1 MSGLRLGGP
10 ARPKRT
16 KVKSMSKQWVKVT
29 ARVLGGFV
37 VAVLAVTIMVTF
49 IPGLVLN
56 QESRS
61 MNFVGLALLIALVTA
76 LPFGL
81 CAVLGEIF
89 AIRQWSYYCSFSL
102 GTILRPGFVGAW
114 ISDILSLGGF
124 GIILAFGLF
133 GILLAPCVIFV
144 EKFSIRLQVYHCMF
158 AVLIAFFFVPEF
170 DRLRRMGAELPA
182 IFACTL
188 VGGLVYWAVSGR
200 HAGSSSRFNARAGA

>member
-1 MSGLRLGGP
+1 M
-10 ARPKRT
+10 
-16 KVKSMSKQWVKVT
+16 KVKSMSTQWVKVIG
-29 ARVLGGFV
+29 RVLGGYV
-37 VAVLAVTIMVTF
+37 VAVIAVTIMATF

-56 QESRS
+56 QESRT
-61 MNFVGLALLIALVTA
+61 MNFAGLSMLVALVTV

-89 AIRQWSYYCSFSL
+89 AVRQWSYYCSFSL
-102 GTILRPGFVGAW
+102 TPLLRPGFVGAW
-114 ISDILSLGGF
+114 ISDVLSLGEF
-124 GIILAFGLF
+124 GIILALGFF

-144 EKFSIRLQVYHCMF
+144 EKFNIRRQVYHCVF
-158 AVLIAFFFVPEF
+158 TVLTAFFFVPEF